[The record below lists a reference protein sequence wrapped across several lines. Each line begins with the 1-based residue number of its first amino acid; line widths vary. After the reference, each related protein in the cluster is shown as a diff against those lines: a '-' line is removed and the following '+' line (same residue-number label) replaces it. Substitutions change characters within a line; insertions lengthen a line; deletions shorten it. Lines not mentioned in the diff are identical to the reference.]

1 MAKAKPASSGKSA
14 GGGGGKSKQQKHS
27 KPASS
32 APPANDGGSGGDA
45 PAGARPAKKEKEP
58 PAPHED
64 FSVGPRAP
72 LRKVFA
78 MLGRHP
84 RARNNLALVLQ
95 LVFLRNENVLE
106 P

>member
-1 MAKAKPASSGKSA
+1 MAKTKPASSGKSA

-27 KPASS
+27 KPTSS
-32 APPANDGGSGGDA
+32 ASPAAGGSGSGGDA

-72 LRKVFA
+72 LRKVSPCSVA
-78 MLGRHP
+78 NH
-84 RARNNLALVLQ
+84 AHAITSHAYLQ
-95 LVFLRNENVLE
+95 LVFLLNENV
-106 P
+106 PS